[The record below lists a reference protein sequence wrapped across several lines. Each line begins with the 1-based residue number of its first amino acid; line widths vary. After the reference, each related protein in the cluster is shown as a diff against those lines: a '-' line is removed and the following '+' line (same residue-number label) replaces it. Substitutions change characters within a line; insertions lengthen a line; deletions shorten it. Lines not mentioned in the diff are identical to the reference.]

1 MFNKYRGQT
10 QIKNQNS
17 PSDHHERTREP
28 QPEPAAMEKVKLEPA
43 VMEKVKPEPMKKP
56 SSPSSMKEKPTPTVR
71 VRSEADNELL
81 RQQEEDEWFRK
92 FKGESEPV
100 AKEEPVL
107 EKPFLEDALEVE
119 EELESID
126 RNWEE
131 PLTEDQIEEPMNLE
145 EPEANAPEFLPEETE
160 AMDLEEP
167 EEDAP
172 EFIPEEPEPMDLEV
186 PEEPESTASEKS
198 ADISE
203 EDIAEE
209 MSALEAELEE
219 NEKENEVISSS
230 SILEETIPV
239 TMFEELEREDESEEE
254 EPALTPEEDDEKWIQ
269 DLLADI
275 QEKTGTVPEEELEPL
290 PASAA
295 RTPEYEAENEGDE
308 ADEPDETD
316 EAGWY
321 QSTPL
326 LRTAALI
333 VLDLTEDQEEE
344 PYIEET
350 EEDYDSYQSDA
361 DVGQEELPEEPD
373 AVLNSIDEVSEEMPE
388 KEIEEVTIDDIDEK
402 LASLMKEEPK
412 EDLDMDAVLDNMDR
426 FIQQTEATPVRF
438 VEEPVPAPAPQPRL
452 NPNRNRKKKKKKK
465 R

>member
-28 QPEPAAMEKVKLEPA
+28 QPEPA
-43 VMEKVKPEPMKKP
+43 VMEKVKPEPVKKP
-56 SSPSSMKEKPTPTVR
+56 SAPFSMKEKPTPTVR

-119 EELESID
+119 EELESIN

-145 EPEANAPEFLPEETE
+145 EPEENV
-160 AMDLEEP
+160 
-167 EEDAP
+167 P
-172 EFIPEEPEPMDLEV
+172 EFIPEEPEPMDLEGPEDNTPEFMPEEPEPMDLEGPEENAPEFMPEESMDLET
-186 PEEPESTASEKS
+186 PEEPESIDSEKT
-198 ADISE
+198 AELPE
-203 EDIAEE
+203 EDFAEE
-209 MSALEAELEE
+209 LSALEAELEE

-230 SILEETIPV
+230 SILEEAIPV

-269 DLLADI
+269 DLLTDI
-275 QEKTGTVPEEELEPL
+275 QEKTGTVPEEKVEPL
-290 PASAA
+290 PISAA
-295 RTPEYEAENEGDE
+295 GTTEYEAENEGDE
-308 ADEPDETD
+308 A
-316 EAGWY
+316 GWY

-326 LRTAALI
+326 IRTAALI

-438 VEEPVPAPAPQPRL
+438 VEEPVPQPRL